1 MPLFKFVRRLLESQ
15 RGNALVIGAA
25 TMPLMVGSAALA
37 LDTIQ
42 LNIWKRQ
49 LQRAADSSALAGAHA
64 LAQQKPVE
72 ASALRD
78 LALNNHVPLT
88 GAPDIRSAP
97 QAGPFA
103 GDARA
108 VRVAL
113 RSQQP
118 LPFWAFFTGTPP
130 TITADATAKVVA
142 TGRFCMLSLYQG
154 TESGIDVAGNADVT
168 LGCGMAANSQAPN
181 AVTADGTSTVTAS
194 HIMAVG
200 GVVNSSNL
208 LGNPQL
214 LPFSDKQADPLAHLP
229 NPPVPG
235 NCTPLTVQKNETISL
250 AGNRCFSSI
259 DVRSGGTLL
268 LGPGVY
274 TVNGG
279 NVTLQGSVRSTGG
292 TTTGIGGVTFVMTGP
307 NGLAGDLK
315 INAQAELN
323 LHAPTRGL
331 YEGVL
336 FYRDRRASNVEI
348 TINGGATSSLEGALY
363 FPQSDIKFAGNAEM
377 DVRCMQLIGQR
388 LKFRGSANISN
399 QCPPGSGSGAFE
411 GYVVRLVA

>member
-1 MPLFKFVRRLLESQ
+1 MPLFKFLRRLVESQ

-25 TMPLMVGSAALA
+25 TMPLMVGSAAVA

-64 LAQQKPVE
+64 LAQRNSPE

-78 LALNNHVPLT
+78 LQLNNHVPLK
-88 GAPDIRSAP
+88 GAPDITSAP

-113 RSQQP
+113 TSQQS

-130 TITADATAKVVA
+130 TITADATARIVA

-154 TESGIDVAGNADVT
+154 TESGIDVSGNADVT

-181 AVTADGTSTVTAS
+181 AVTAAGDSTVTAS

-200 GVVNSSNL
+200 GVANSSNL

-214 LPFSDKQADPLAHLP
+214 LPFSDKQVDPLAHLP
-229 NPPVPG
+229 DPPVPG
-235 NCTPLTVQKNETISL
+235 NCTPLTVRNTETVSV

-259 DVRSGGTLL
+259 TVSPGGTLL
-268 LGPGVY
+268 VGPGTY

-279 NVTLQGSVRSTGG
+279 DITLQGSVQSTGG

-315 INAQAELN
+315 INADAELN

-331 YEGVL
+331 YKGVL
-336 FYRDRRASNVEI
+336 FYRDRRASNIEI
-348 TINGGATSSLEGALY
+348 SINGGATSVLEGALY
-363 FPQSDIKFAGNAEM
+363 FPQSDIKYNGNSSM

-399 QCPPGSGSGAFE
+399 QCPPGSGSDSFE
-411 GYVVRLVA
+411 AYVVRLVA

>member
-1 MPLFKFVRRLLESQ
+1 MPLFKFIRRLVESQ

-25 TMPLMVGSAALA
+25 TMPLMVGSAAVA
-37 LDTIQ
+37 IDTIQ

-64 LAQQKPVE
+64 LAQQQLPEPSV
-72 ASALRD
+72 LRD
-78 LALNNHVPLT
+78 LQLNNHVPLT
-88 GAPDIRSAP
+88 GAPGVESPVPGRT
-97 QAGPFA
+97 
-103 GDARA
+103 RA

-113 RSQQP
+113 TSRQS

-130 TITADATAKVVA
+130 TIAAEATAQVVV

-214 LPFSDKQADPLAHLP
+214 LPFSDKQSDPLAYLP
-229 NPPVPG
+229 NPPVPSG
-235 NCTPLTVQKNETISL
+235 CTPLTVQNNETITL
-250 AGNRCFSSI
+250 EGDRCFSSI

-279 NVTLQGSVRSTGG
+279 DITLQGSVRSIAG
-292 TTTGIGGVTFVMTGP
+292 TAPGIGGVTFVMTGP

-323 LHAPTRGL
+323 LHAPTSGD
-331 YEGVL
+331 YKGVL
-336 FYRDRRASNVEI
+336 FYRDRRASNIEI
-348 TINGGATSSLEGALY
+348 SINGGATSVLEGALY

-399 QCPPGSGSGAFE
+399 QCPPGSGSGGFD